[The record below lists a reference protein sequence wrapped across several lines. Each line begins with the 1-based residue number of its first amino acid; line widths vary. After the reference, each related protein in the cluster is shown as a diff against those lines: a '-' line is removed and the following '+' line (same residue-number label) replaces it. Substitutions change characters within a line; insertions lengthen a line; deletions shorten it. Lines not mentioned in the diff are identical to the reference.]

1 MFSFAPRCG
10 YAAACG
16 KDDLYHFIYGP
27 LSINLGISIIE
38 SGMSIFKKLYDQPFI
53 RFLVNIFGL
62 ESFIRKPDRDFTAY
76 FQYRIESYK
85 PDYFLYFPR
94 PPYRNVY
101 INELFRKLCSYHGY
115 ALTQFLEFHYQQ
127 YADKTEFLRF
137 LHYEMA
143 IRLKA
148 KTPKTKPS
156 VYWEMVETCLLWVEE
171 QKVLPDPVLPV
182 PEKVGANGRDPTS
195 AQLQV
200 LIDERISAGV
210 EPRMVELTQSF
221 AGKINLNNHLHL
233 TKVIQVLLLLKELN
247 APGKK
252 PLPLF
257 KNFSTTDMAAILR
270 QFEELRDKKVNT
282 IQVRIGEA
290 NTQLRP
296 DDPKT
301 EKLIKALTDF
311 FY

>member
-1 MFSFAPRCG
+1 
-10 YAAACG
+10 
-16 KDDLYHFIYGP
+16 
-27 LSINLGISIIE
+27 
-38 SGMSIFKKLYDQPFI
+38 MSIFKKLYDQPFI

-85 PDYFLYFPR
+85 PDHFLYFPR

-127 YADKTEFLRF
+127 FADKKEFLRF

-143 IRLKA
+143 VRLKA

-156 VYWEMVETCLLWVEE
+156 AYREMVETCLLWVNE
-171 QKVLPDPVLPV
+171 QKILVE
-182 PEKVGANGRDPTS
+182 PE
-195 AQLQV
+195 LQV

-210 EPRMVELTQSF
+210 EPRMAELTQSF
-221 AGKINLNNHLHL
+221 AGKINLNNQLHL

-301 EKLIKALTDF
+301 EKLIRALTDF

>member
-1 MFSFAPRCG
+1 M
-10 YAAACG
+10 
-16 KDDLYHFIYGP
+16 L
-27 LSINLGISIIE
+27 
-38 SGMSIFKKLYDQPFI
+38 IFKKLYDRPFI
-53 RFLVNIFGL
+53 RFLVNAFGL
-62 ESFIRKPDRDFTAY
+62 ESFIRKPDRDFIAC
-76 FQYRIESYK
+76 FQYKIESYK

-94 PPYRNVY
+94 PPYSNAYR
-101 INELFRKLCSYHGY
+101 NELFRKLCSYYGY
-115 ALTQFLEFHYQQ
+115 DLTQFLEFHYHLF
-127 YADKTEFLRF
+127 ADKKEFLRF

-143 IRLKA
+143 VRLKA

-156 VYWEMVETCLLWVEE
+156 VYWETVETCLLWVNE
-171 QKVLPDPVLPV
+171 QQVSLDP
-182 PEKVGANGRDPTS
+182 AS
-195 AQLQV
+195 ARLQA
-200 LIDERISAGV
+200 LIDEKISAGI

-221 AGKINLNNHLHL
+221 AGKITLNNHHHL
-233 TKVIQVLLLLKELN
+233 PKVIQVLLLLKDLN

-257 KNFSTTDMAAILR
+257 KNFSTTDMAAVLR

-282 IQVRIGEA
+282 IQVKIGEA
-290 NTQLRP
+290 NAQLRP

>member
-1 MFSFAPRCG
+1 
-10 YAAACG
+10 
-16 KDDLYHFIYGP
+16 
-27 LSINLGISIIE
+27 
-38 SGMSIFKKLYDQPFI
+38 MSVFKKLYDRPFI
-53 RFLVNIFGL
+53 RFLVYIFGL
-62 ESFIRKPDRDFTAY
+62 ESFIRKPYRDFTAY

-85 PDYFLYFPR
+85 ADYFLYFPR
-94 PPYRNVY
+94 SPYRNVY
-101 INELFRKLCSYHGY
+101 IHELFRKLCSYHGY
-115 ALTQFLEFHYQQ
+115 ELTQFLEFHYQQ
-127 YADKTEFLRF
+127 FADKKEFLRF
-137 LHYEMA
+137 LHYEIA
-143 IRLKA
+143 VRLKA

-156 VYWEMVETCLLWVEE
+156 VYWETLETCLLWVNE
-171 QKVLPDPVLPV
+171 QAVNDP
-182 PEKVGANGRDPTS
+182 DPTS

-210 EPRMVELTQSF
+210 EPRMAELTQSF
-221 AGKINLNNHLHL
+221 AGRINLNNHLHL

-270 QFEELRDKKVNT
+270 QFEEIRDKKVNT

-290 NTQLRP
+290 NSQLRP